1 MTNYPSLSLSRLR
14 RYEKTRIDHGHPAR
28 FDGCAS
34 LKDRVLD
41 TGDQSQV
48 EKRSYQ
54 SRVFDTNDKQ
64 KVLRAVIAT
73 LQDLGF
79 VIDKADATLGTVSGT
94 KLDNYSLKMTV
105 SVRPKGKEQ
114 MLVRANAQF
123 NITPVEDPKPYQ
135 DFFNSLSKSL
145 FLQAQNVD

>member
-1 MTNYPSLSLSRLR
+1 MKKLALIMATLLALS
-14 RYEKTRIDHGHPAR
+14 
-28 FDGCAS
+28 GCAS

-48 EKRSYQ
+48 QKRSYQ
-54 SRVFDTNDKQ
+54 SRAFDTGDKQ

-105 SVRPKGKEQ
+105 SVRPKGKDQ
-114 MLVRANAQF
+114 MIVRANAQF

>member
-1 MTNYPSLSLSRLR
+1 MKKLALIMATLLAL
-14 RYEKTRIDHGHPAR
+14 T
-28 FDGCAS
+28 GCAS

>member
-1 MTNYPSLSLSRLR
+1 MKKLALIMATLLAL
-14 RYEKTRIDHGHPAR
+14 T
-28 FDGCAS
+28 GCAS
-34 LKDRVLD
+34 LKDRILD

>member
-1 MTNYPSLSLSRLR
+1 MKKLALIMATLLAL
-14 RYEKTRIDHGHPAR
+14 T
-28 FDGCAS
+28 GCAS

-64 KVLRAVIAT
+64 KVLRAVTAT

-105 SVRPKGKEQ
+105 SVGPKGKEQ

>member
-1 MTNYPSLSLSRLR
+1 MKKLALIMATLLAL
-14 RYEKTRIDHGHPAR
+14 T
-28 FDGCAS
+28 GCAS

-54 SRVFDTNDKQ
+54 SRAFDTNDKQ
-64 KVLRAVIAT
+64 KVLRAVIST

-105 SVRPKGKEQ
+105 SVRPKGKDQ

>member
-1 MTNYPSLSLSRLR
+1 MKNLALIMATLLAL
-14 RYEKTRIDHGHPAR
+14 T
-28 FDGCAS
+28 GCAS

>member
-1 MTNYPSLSLSRLR
+1 MKKLALIMVALLAMS
-14 RYEKTRIDHGHPAR
+14 
-28 FDGCAS
+28 GCAS

-54 SRVFDTNDKQ
+54 SRVFDTGDKQ
-64 KVLRAVIAT
+64 KVLRAVIST

-105 SVRPKGKEQ
+105 SVRQKGKDQ

>member
-1 MTNYPSLSLSRLR
+1 MKKLALIMAALLALT
-14 RYEKTRIDHGHPAR
+14 
-28 FDGCAS
+28 GCAS

>member
-1 MTNYPSLSLSRLR
+1 MKKLALIMATLLAL
-14 RYEKTRIDHGHPAR
+14 T
-28 FDGCAS
+28 GCAS

-79 VIDKADATLGTVSGT
+79 VIDKADAKGVISDAVVAHLDKSHITVHTYPESNPVTGIST
-94 KLDNYSLKMTV
+94 FRADIDVSTCGRISPLRALNYLIHS
-105 SVRPKGKEQ
+105 
-114 MLVRANAQF
+114 F
-123 NITPVEDPKPYQ
+123 
-135 DFFNSLSKSL
+135 
-145 FLQAQNVD
+145 

>member
-1 MTNYPSLSLSRLR
+1 MKKLALIMATLLAL
-14 RYEKTRIDHGHPAR
+14 T
-28 FDGCAS
+28 GCAS

-73 LQDLGF
+73 RQDLGF